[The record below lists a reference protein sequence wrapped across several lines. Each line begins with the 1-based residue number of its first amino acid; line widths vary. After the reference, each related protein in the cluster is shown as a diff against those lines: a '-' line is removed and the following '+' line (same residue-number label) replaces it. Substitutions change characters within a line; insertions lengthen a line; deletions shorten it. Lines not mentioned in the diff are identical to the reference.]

1 MKFLFCLLLS
11 YLIGT
16 ISGSYIIGSKVL
28 NIDIRNYGS
37 KNAGTTNA
45 MRVLGKKW
53 GVITFIIDF
62 LKGIL
67 VVVIS
72 KYVFLFSNQYIL
84 FMILA
89 CIVGH
94 DYPFYMKFK
103 GGKGV
108 ATTLGAFAVFNFKLA
123 FICWLIWMFLILT
136 TKMVS
141 LASIGFLLS
150 IIILFTLLGDYNVYC
165 DITIFVICGLG
176 IYRHKSN
183 IKRILNKTEN
193 KIGNRR

>member
-1 MKFLFCLLLS
+1 MLFPISLVLS

-16 ISGSYIIGSKVL
+16 VSGSYFLGKIFL
-28 NIDIRNYGS
+28 NVDVREHGS

-45 MRVLGKKW
+45 MRVLGKKL

-62 LKGIL
+62 LKGVL
-67 VVVIS
+67 VAFIS
-72 KYVFLFSNQYIL
+72 KFLFDFSDEYTLLI
-84 FMILA
+84 ILA
-89 CIVGH
+89 CIIGH

-108 ATTLGAFAVFNFKLA
+108 ATTLGAFAVFDFKLT
-123 FICWLIWMFLILT
+123 FICWIVWMLLT
-136 TKMVS
+136 IFTRIVS
-141 LASIGFLLS
+141 LASIGFFLS
-150 IIILFTLLGDYNVYC
+150 IFVLFTFFGFYSIYSKILIG
-165 DITIFVICGLG
+165 IICILG

-183 IKRILNKTEN
+183 ILRLLSGTEN